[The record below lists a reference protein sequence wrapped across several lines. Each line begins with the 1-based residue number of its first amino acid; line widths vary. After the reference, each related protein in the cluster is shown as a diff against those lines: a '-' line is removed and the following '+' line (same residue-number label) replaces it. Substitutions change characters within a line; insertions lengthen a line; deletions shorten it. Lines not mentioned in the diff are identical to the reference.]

1 MAERA
6 FYVLAYD
13 ITDDRRRA
21 KIAKLMESLADRV
34 QGSVF
39 EAYLTP
45 AELERLLAKAGK
57 TLQPKEDGLR
67 VYVLCSECRG
77 KARTVGVGQVT
88 PPPGVKI
95 V

>member
-1 MAERA
+1 MERD

-13 ITDDRRRA
+13 MSNDRRRA
-21 KIAKLMESLADRV
+21 KIAKLMEAVGERV

-45 AELERLLAKAGK
+45 AELEKLLKRVGK
-57 TLQPKEDGLR
+57 VLDQKQDSLRIYYLCEACRRKPRMIGKSTL
-67 VYVLCSECRG
+67 
-77 KARTVGVGQVT
+77 T
-88 PPPGVKI
+88 PPPKTMI